1 MPSLEGAA
9 NLLGLFADPTR
20 VRLLSLLARHEL
32 TVSELT
38 SITQLAQS
46 RVSTHLGK
54 LREAE
59 VLRDRRVGAS
69 TFYALNDATMPQ
81 EAKKLWALVEGEV
94 KDDVLQTDGERCTAA
109 LRVRQKTASW
119 PDSVAGE
126 MDRHYSPGRT
136 WESLARGMLGLM
148 RVGDVL
154 DVGCGDGA
162 IAQLLSP
169 RAKSYTCID
178 RSEKMIAAARARLG
192 ELPSLRFV
200 VGDAQELP
208 EKDARFDDV
217 LLFNVLTHVPSPA
230 RVLSEASR
238 VLRPR
243 GRLAIVTLAEHD
255 QDAVTAAYHHQNAGF
270 KPAHLKKLLQKAG
283 LVVGRCEITSR
294 ERREPHFQVISAFAE
309 KPAH

>member
-1 MPSLEGAA
+1 MPTLDGAA

-20 VRLLSLLARHEL
+20 VRLVSLLARHEL

-54 LREAE
+54 LREAD

-69 TFYALNDATMPQ
+69 TFYALNDATMPD
-81 EAKKLWALVEGEV
+81 EARKLWSLVAAEV
-94 KDDVLQTDGERCTAA
+94 KDDVLASDAERCDAA
-109 LRVRQKTASW
+109 LRAREKTAPW

-136 WESLARGMLGLM
+136 WESLARGMLGLV
-148 RVGDVL
+148 RLGDVL

-162 IAQLLSP
+162 MAQLLAP

-178 RSEKMIAAARARLG
+178 RSDKMIAAARARLHETQG
-192 ELPSLRFV
+192 VRFV

-217 LLFNVLTHVPSPA
+217 LLFNVLTHVPTPA
-230 RVLSEASR
+230 RVLSEAAR

-243 GRLAIVTLAEHD
+243 GRVAIVTLAEHD
-255 QDAVTAAYHHQNAGF
+255 QEAVTAAYHHQNAGF

-283 LVVGRCEITSR
+283 LVVERCEITSR

-309 KPAH
+309 KPAT